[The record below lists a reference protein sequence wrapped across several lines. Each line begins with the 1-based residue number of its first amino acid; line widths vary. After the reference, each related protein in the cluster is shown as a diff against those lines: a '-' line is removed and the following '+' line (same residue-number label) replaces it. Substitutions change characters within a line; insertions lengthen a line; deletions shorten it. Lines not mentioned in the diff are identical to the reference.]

1 MLESI
6 AEFVILGIVLA
17 GIYAL
22 FSVGLTLIFG
32 VLDIINTAHGEFF
45 TVGGYVAFAAIVLLH
60 LPPAVGIV
68 AGTAGAFLLGLAVY
82 PLLIAPL
89 RKRLGRRP
97 QGPLFLVLTLGLST
111 FMQSS
116 LLAVAGGDYL
126 RVPMYLHGMVDL
138 GFTAVNYQ
146 RLLIL
151 AVAIVALAT
160 LFLFLRYHRTG
171 MAIRAVAMNPEAAQ
185 SVGINLAR
193 VFTLTLGVGLGLAGL
208 AGALI
213 APLFNVYPT
222 VGFPLTIKA
231 FAITILGGLGNVA
244 GALLASVVVAL
255 IESLSVL
262 VMPSEWQS
270 IIAFAVMIVVL
281 LVRPQGLLG
290 RAVSR

>member
-1 MLESI
+1 
-6 AEFVILGIVLA
+6 
-17 GIYAL
+17 
-22 FSVGLTLIFG
+22 
-32 VLDIINTAHGEFF
+32 
-45 TVGGYVAFAAIVLLH
+45 
-60 LPPAVGIV
+60 
-68 AGTAGAFLLGLAVY
+68 
-82 PLLIAPL
+82 
-89 RKRLGRRP
+89 
-97 QGPLFLVLTLGLST
+97 
-111 FMQSS
+111 
-116 LLAVAGGDYL
+116 
-126 RVPMYLHGMVDL
+126 
-138 GFTAVNYQ
+138 
-146 RLLIL
+146 
-151 AVAIVALAT
+151 
-160 LFLFLRYHRTG
+160 

-244 GALLASVVVAL
+244 GALLASVVIAVVEA
-255 IESLSVL
+255 LSVL

-270 IIAFAVMIVVL
+270 IIAFVVMILVL